1 MRSGSTMWPCNM
13 ISVVISYY
21 KNLPNLELILTALN
35 RQSDQDFEVIVSED
49 DEDPQ
54 TQNFLQRI
62 QSGLGFPIQHLQQP
76 DLGFRKN
83 RSLNKSIRTAQGNF
97 MVFLDG
103 DCIPHKH
110 LVRAYRKVSTQSGIF
125 YGRRVMLS
133 AKLTQKL
140 QQQKFFS
147 GINFSSLLFSKSKK
161 RKEHF
166 YLPWGLSFATRGLKG
181 CNWGV
186 QKADL
191 MAVNGYDESYE
202 HATVG
207 EDDDISW
214 RLQAYGLKLI
224 SMKNKAIVYHLDHPR
239 SYSQK
244 GTEINSNIFKE
255 VKAKRQIKCL
265 NGLDK
270 I

>member
-1 MRSGSTMWPCNM
+1 MRSESTTWPCNM

-35 RQSDQDFEVIVSED
+35 RQSDQGFEVIVSED

-83 RSLNKSIRTAQGNF
+83 RCLNKSIRTA
-97 MVFLDG
+97 
-103 DCIPHKH
+103 K
-110 LVRAYRKVSTQSGIF
+110 
-125 YGRRVMLS
+125 

-140 QQQKFFS
+140 QQQKTFF